1 MEILIYGSIYD
12 FTAETFIAKMNEA
25 EGEDLTVRVNCYGG
39 DVFAS
44 YGMIAKMQEY
54 EGSIEM
60 KVDGIAASMA
70 AFMSLF
76 AENVECLD
84 VSNFMFHRADMRY
97 ASEDEKKWLLKVNA
111 MLRQKMEA
119 KIDKAVWK
127 ELTGVSISQLFDS
140 EQRIDV
146 TIDAKQAKK
155 LGIVSKVTK
164 LEPKKARAIKADYD
178 NNVSVELRKKFQLM
192 EPIAAMAEVKE
203 EPIITNSKTN
213 KTMNIEQLKADHP
226 EVYAAAVK
234 HGVDQERDRAGA
246 FLAFVDVDSKAVVEG
261 IKSGDSLSQTAMA
274 ELSRKALQ
282 AQVVNGVVAE
292 TTKTVET
299 EPVLTDEEKENKAKA
314 ESLERIKAQAKAKIN
329 I

>member
-1 MEILIYGSIYD
+1 MEILIYGGIYD
-12 FTAETFIAKMNEA
+12 YTAELFFEKVNEA
-25 EGEDLTVRVNCYGG
+25 EGEDLTVRVNCFGG

-54 EGSIEM
+54 EGKIDM
-60 KVDGIAASMA
+60 KVDGLAASMA
-70 AFMSLF
+70 AFMTLF

-84 VSNFMFHRADMRY
+84 VTNFMFHRADMRY
-97 ASEDEKKWLLKVNA
+97 ASEDEKEWLKKVNA

-119 KIDKAVWK
+119 KIDKAKWK
-127 ELTGVSISQLFDS
+127 EVTGVSMSQLFDS

-155 LGIVSKVTK
+155 LGIVSKITK
-164 LEPKKARAIKADYD
+164 LEPKQAKAIKANYER
-178 NNVSVELRKKFQLM
+178 NVSSEQIERFKLF
-192 EPIAAMAEVKE
+192 EPIAAMAQVE
-203 EPIITNSKTN
+203 ESPIIEKSKTN

-234 HGVDQERDRAGA
+234 DGVDQERDRAGA
-246 FLAFVDVDSKAVVEG
+246 FLAFVDVDAKSVVEG
-261 IKSGDSLSQTAMA
+261 IKSGEKLSQTSMA

-282 AQVVNGVVAE
+282 ANVVNGVVAE

-299 EPVLTDEEKENKAKA
+299 EPVLSETEKA
-314 ESLERIKAQAKAKIN
+314 EKDKQESLARIKAMASKKIV
-329 I
+329 

>member
-1 MEILIYGSIYD
+1 
-12 FTAETFIAKMNEA
+12 
-25 EGEDLTVRVNCYGG
+25 
-39 DVFAS
+39 
-44 YGMIAKMQEY
+44 
-54 EGSIEM
+54 
-60 KVDGIAASMA
+60 
-70 AFMSLF
+70 LF

>member
-1 MEILIYGSIYD
+1 MEILIYGGIYD
-12 FTAETFIAKMNEA
+12 FTAETFIQQVNEA
-25 EGEDLTVRVNCYGG
+25 DGEDISVRLNCYGG
-39 DVFAS
+39 DVFAG

-54 EGSIEM
+54 QGSINI

-70 AFMSLF
+70 AFMALF
-76 AENVECLD
+76 SENVECLD

-97 ASEDEKKWLLKVNA
+97 ASEDEKAWLLKVNA

-127 ELTGVSISQLFDS
+127 EVTGVSIAQLFDS

-146 TIDAKQAKK
+146 TLDAKQAKK
-155 LGIVSKVTK
+155 LGIVSSIVK
-164 LEPKKARAIKADYD
+164 LEPKKARAIKADYE
-178 NNVSVELRKKFQLM
+178 NNVSAELMKRFKLI

-203 EPIITNSKTN
+203 ESTSVNSKTN
-213 KTMNIEQLKADHP
+213 KQMNIEQLKADHP

-261 IKSGDSLSQTAMA
+261 IKSGDNLSQTAMA

-282 AQVVNGVVAE
+282 AQVINGVVAE

-299 EPVLTDEEKENKAKA
+299 EQVLTDVEKEQKAQA
-314 ESLERIKAQAKAKIN
+314 ETLERIKAKAKAKIN
-329 I
+329 F